1 MARRHE
7 AVSGKQS
14 GLTGRSAL
22 IHDACQHVLGQGQW
36 ARQCSMRSD
45 ARVSGECATKGL
57 MGKACTRRNLTDL
70 QKFRHQGAHL
80 QGAHLHGPLQERPAA
95 AAELAA

>member
-1 MARRHE
+1 
-7 AVSGKQS
+7 
-14 GLTGRSAL
+14 
-22 IHDACQHVLGQGQW
+22 
-36 ARQCSMRSD
+36 
-45 ARVSGECATKGL
+45 

-80 QGAHLHGPLQERPAA
+80 QGAHLQSAHLHGPLQERPAA